1 MKIFFMKCH
10 GEGCPIAHWCVRYT
24 KEVDNPNQVFQV
36 PPYNPERRSCEAFE
50 EVEPDPLKEINR
62 ISNYEE
68 KRGKYPNN

>member
-1 MKIFFMKCH
+1 
-10 GEGCPIAHWCVRYT
+10 VRYT

-36 PPYNPERRSCEAFE
+36 PPFNPERRSCEAFE